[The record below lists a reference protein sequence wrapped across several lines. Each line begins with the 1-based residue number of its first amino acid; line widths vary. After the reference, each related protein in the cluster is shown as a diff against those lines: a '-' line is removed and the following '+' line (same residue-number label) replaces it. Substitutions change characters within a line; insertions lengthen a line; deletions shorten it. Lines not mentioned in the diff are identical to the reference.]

1 MELEV
6 ESRGNV
12 LGPPKDSLKI
22 GRKFVYREGGRH
34 DLREQL
40 MVMES
45 ERASPMLRS
54 IQSQ

>member
-12 LGPPKDSLKI
+12 MGPPKDSLKI